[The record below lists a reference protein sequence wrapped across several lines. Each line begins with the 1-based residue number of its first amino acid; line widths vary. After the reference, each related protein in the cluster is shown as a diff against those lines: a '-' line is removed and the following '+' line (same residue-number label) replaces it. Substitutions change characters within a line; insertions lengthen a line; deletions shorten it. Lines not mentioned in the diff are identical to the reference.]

1 MVYLMKLRKTPM
13 PTHQLDHANLSRLV
27 ESGRI
32 NATHIVGKPGG
43 WAIQVDINQQ
53 EHLLIAQR
61 SGNVRLF
68 KKFET
73 LVIYLREMGIDH
85 FEVDTSAFDPGLMS
99 TYQRPDR
106 AQALKR
112 AHEAAAYEAWFAEQ
126 VEASLNDSSPAMEDE
141 EAELLFA
148 ARRSELKARVR

>member
-1 MVYLMKLRKTPM
+1 
-13 PTHQLDHANLSRLV
+13 
-27 ESGRI
+27 
-32 NATHIVGKPGG
+32 
-43 WAIQVDINQQ
+43 
-53 EHLLIAQR
+53 
-61 SGNVRLF
+61 
-68 KKFET
+68 
-73 LVIYLREMGIDH
+73 
-85 FEVDTSAFDPGLMS
+85 SAFDPGLMS

>member
-1 MVYLMKLRKTPM
+1 M

-32 NATHIVGKPGG
+32 NATHIVGQPGG

-85 FEVDTSAFDPGLMS
+85 FEVD
-99 TYQRPDR
+99 
-106 AQALKR
+106 
-112 AHEAAAYEAWFAEQ
+112 
-126 VEASLNDSSPAMEDE
+126 
-141 EAELLFA
+141 
-148 ARRSELKARVR
+148 

>member
-1 MVYLMKLRKTPM
+1 MNPRITPV
-13 PTHQLDHANLSRLV
+13 PTHQLDHANLSRMA

-32 NATHIVGKPGG
+32 NATHIVGQPGG
-43 WAIQVDINQQ
+43 WAVQVDVNHQ
-53 EHLLIAQR
+53 EHVLIAQR

-73 LVIYLREMGIDH
+73 LVTYLLDLGIDH
-85 FEVDTSAFDPGLMS
+85 FQVDASTFDPSQLS

-112 AHEAAAYEAWFAEQ
+112 AHEAAAYEGWFAEQ
-126 VEASLNDSSPAMEDE
+126 VEASLKDASPVIEDDD
-141 EAELLFA
+141 AERQLDVLRA
-148 ARRSELKARVR
+148 NLKAKIR